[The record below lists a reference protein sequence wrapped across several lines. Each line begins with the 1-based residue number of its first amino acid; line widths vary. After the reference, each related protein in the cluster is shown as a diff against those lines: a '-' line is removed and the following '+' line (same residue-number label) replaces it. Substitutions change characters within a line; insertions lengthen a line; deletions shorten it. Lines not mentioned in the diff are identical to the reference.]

1 MTNKSVNQLRAGLD
15 LYQSNGYVESN
26 SFNDPNDDALEY
38 LGMLL
43 VEEQP
48 TALKYCQRFLQ
59 QSQVNDELKSAA
71 LDFLLLS
78 SEWSFAYQYLYS
90 QAERLS
96 ISELEK
102 AFFYFYCDKNEAE
115 PYPVP
120 EGLFTK
126 LLAQFEVVKN
136 EPDAYFYH
144 LHEAYNDFVETLS
157 ETRN

>member
-1 MTNKSVNQLRAGLD
+1 MTNISVSKLQAGLERY
-15 LYQSNGYVESN
+15 LLSGHIESN

-38 LGMLL
+38 MGMLL
-43 VEEQP
+43 VEDQP

-59 QSQVNDELKSAA
+59 QSQVNDQLKSAA

-78 SEWSFAYQYLYS
+78 SEWSLAYQYLYS

-96 ISELEK
+96 IPELEK

-126 LLAQFEVVKN
+126 LLARFEVVKN

-144 LHEAYNDFVETLS
+144 LHEAYNDFVKTLS
-157 ETRN
+157 DTQN

>member
-1 MTNKSVNQLRAGLD
+1 MTTKSVDQLQTGLD
-15 LYQSNGYVESN
+15 LYLLNGYVESY

-43 VEEQP
+43 VEDQP

-96 ISELEK
+96 IPELEK
-102 AFFYFYCDKNEAE
+102 AFFILIVIK
-115 PYPVP
+115 
-120 EGLFTK
+120 TK
-126 LLAQFEVVKN
+126 PHIIPFPKGYSLN
-136 EPDAYFYH
+136 C
-144 LHEAYNDFVETLS
+144 
-157 ETRN
+157 

>member
-1 MTNKSVNQLRAGLD
+1 MTNKSLGQLRAGLD
-15 LYQSNGYVESN
+15 CYQSNGYVESN

-43 VEEQP
+43 VDDQP
-48 TALKYCQRFLQ
+48 TALKYCQSFLQ

-78 SEWSFAYQYLYS
+78 SEWNFAYQYLYS

-96 ISELEK
+96 IPELEK
-102 AFFYFYCDKNEAE
+102 SFFYFCCDKNEAT

-126 LLAQFEVVKN
+126 LLARFEVVKN

-144 LHEAYNDFVETLS
+144 LHEAYNDFVKTLS
-157 ETRN
+157 DTQN

>member
-1 MTNKSVNQLRAGLD
+1 MTNRTVSELQVGLERY
-15 LYQSNGYVESN
+15 LLNGHVESD
-26 SFNDPNDDALEY
+26 SFNDPNEDALEY

-43 VEEQP
+43 VEDQP
-48 TALKYCQRFLQ
+48 TALKYCQRFLL
-59 QSQVNDELKSAA
+59 QSQANDELKSAA

-96 ISELEK
+96 IPELEK
-102 AFFYFYCDKNEAE
+102 AFFYFYCDKSEAA

-126 LLAQFEVVKN
+126 LLARYEVVKN

-157 ETRN
+157 DTRN

>member
-1 MTNKSVNQLRAGLD
+1 MTTKSVDQLQTGLD
-15 LYQSNGYVESN
+15 LYLLNGYVESN

-43 VEEQP
+43 VEDQP

-96 ISELEK
+96 IPELEK
-102 AFFYFYCDKNEAE
+102 AFFYFYCDKNEATH
-115 PYPVP
+115 YPVP

-126 LLAQFEVVKN
+126 LLARFEVVKD

-144 LHEAYNDFVETLS
+144 LHEAYNDFVKTLS
-157 ETRN
+157 DTQN